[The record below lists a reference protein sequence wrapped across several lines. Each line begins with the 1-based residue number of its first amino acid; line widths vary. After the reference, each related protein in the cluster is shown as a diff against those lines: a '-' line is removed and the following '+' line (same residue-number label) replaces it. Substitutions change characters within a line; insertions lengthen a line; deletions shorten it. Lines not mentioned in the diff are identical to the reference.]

1 MTTPSKL
8 LGVGVPSA
16 TAREICGTVERDIVA
31 AGTNAA
37 TAAPIS
43 HTFNIVSVVPS
54 GTGVRLVPA
63 EEGATIFVLNE
74 SSNMVRVYPYS
85 ADRINNLLPGIAYQ
99 VESGASM
106 TFVGIKRGEWVAL
119 GSPLPISMYIE
130 GWQKGAPGGVAAL
143 DENGIVPA
151 AQLPDL
157 FSLINDA
164 ITGPDTTWSSQE
176 IVQQISEAT
185 PDIPDATPAESGL
198 MSAQDKTKLNGIASG
213 ATKNDT
219 DANLKNRANHTGTQA
234 ISTVEGLQTALNG
247 KQPLAQ
253 ALTDTTAAFTTAQR
267 DKLAGVAAGAQ
278 VNAVTSVAGKT
289 GAVVL
294 AKSDVG
300 LPNVD
305 NTSDLSKPISTATQ
319 TALNNKVDKVSGYGL
334 SQQNYTLAEK
344 QKLASIEGSHFK
356 GVFVSLAA
364 LIAGVASPVAGD
376 YADVDEG
383 PGSSVAR
390 YVWDATDGSWVGQ
403 GGEAAPITAAQVK
416 TLYEANPDTNAFT
429 DADKGKL
436 EGIAAGATANQTDA
450 YLRNRANHT
459 GTQAIGTVEGL
470 QTALDEKV
478 AAVAGKGLST
488 NDYTTAEKNKL
499 AGIATGATANQ
510 TDAYLLNRA
519 NHTGTQPASSVTG
532 LATVATSGSY
542 ADLINTPTIP
552 AAQVPADWNASTGVA
567 RILNKPTIPTIPGV
581 ATTTTNGLMSA
592 ADKTKLNA
600 VGTMANRGATISTAD
615 PSGGV
620 NGDVWFKVL

>member
-31 AGTNAA
+31 VGTNAA

-74 SSNMVRVYPYS
+74 SSNTVRVYPYS

-130 GWQKGAPGGVAAL
+130 GWQKGAPGGVATL

-151 AQLPDL
+151 EQLPDL

-176 IVQQISEAT
+176 IAKQISEAT

-198 MSAQDKTKLNGIASG
+198 MSAQDKTKLDGIATG

-234 ISTVEGLQTALNG
+234 INTVEDLQSALNG

-267 DKLAGVAAGAQ
+267 DKLAGISAGAQ
-278 VNAVTSVAGKT
+278 VNTVTSVAGKT
-289 GAVVL
+289 GAVL
-294 AKSDVG
+294 LSKSDVS
-300 LPNVD
+300 LSNVD
-305 NTSDLSKPISTATQ
+305 NTADLSKPISTATQ
-319 TALNNKVDKVSGYGL
+319 AALNNKVDKQAGYGL
-334 SQQNYTLAEK
+334 SQQNYTATEK
-344 QKLASIEGSHFK
+344 AKLAGLEGSHFK
-356 GVFVSLAA
+356 GAFVSVAA
-364 LIAGVASPVAGD
+364 LQAGVPSPTAGD
-376 YADVDEG
+376 YADVDAG
-383 PGSSVAR
+383 AGQDVSR
-390 YVWDATDGSWVGQ
+390 YIWDVSDAEWVKQ
-403 GGEAAPITAAQVK
+403 SGEAAPLTAAQVK

-429 DADKGKL
+429 DA
-436 EGIAAGATANQTDA
+436 EQ
-450 YLRNRANHT
+450 
-459 GTQAIGTVEGL
+459 
-470 QTALDEKV
+470 
-478 AAVAGKGLST
+478 S
-488 NDYTTAEKNKL
+488 KL
-499 AGIATGATANQ
+499 A
-510 TDAYLLNRA
+510 
-519 NHTGTQPASSVTG
+519 
-532 LATVATSGSY
+532 
-542 ADLINTPTIP
+542 
-552 AAQVPADWNASTGVA
+552 
-567 RILNKPTIPTIPGV
+567 
-581 ATTTTNGLMSA
+581 
-592 ADKTKLNA
+592 A
-600 VGTMANRGATISTAD
+600 VGTMANRNVTISTAD
-615 PSGGV
+615 PSGGAD
-620 NGDVWFKVL
+620 GDIWFKVS